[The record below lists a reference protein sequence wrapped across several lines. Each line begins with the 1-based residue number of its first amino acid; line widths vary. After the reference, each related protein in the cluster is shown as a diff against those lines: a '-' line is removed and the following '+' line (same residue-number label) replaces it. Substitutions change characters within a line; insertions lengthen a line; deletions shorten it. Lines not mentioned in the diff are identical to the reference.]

1 MQTGQPSHPIRHP
14 MCPPPK
20 IPIDWGRFRAVLFDL
35 DGVITQSASVHAA
48 AWKETFD
55 DFLTRHSKT
64 TGTTF
69 EPFDIHRDYTRHVD
83 GLPRRDGIRAFLK
96 SRGLSLAEGSA
107 DAPATSDTIAGL
119 ASRKNNAFR
128 RILERDGISIYQDAL
143 VLLRAVEARG
153 CRTGLITSSRNS
165 AAVLAAT
172 GLTRRFDVEV
182 DGVVAAR
189 LQLAGKPAPDTF
201 LEAVHRLAVKPSQAA
216 LVEDSIAG
224 IEAASAGGFALIIA
238 VNRAGIA
245 EELRAAG
252 ADLVV
257 DDLACLAEGA
267 EETSP
272 ELGT

>member
-20 IPIDWGRFRAVLFDL
+20 VPVDWGRFRAVLFDL
-35 DGVITQSASVHAA
+35 DGVITQSARIHAA

-55 DFLTRHSKT
+55 DFLARYSKT
-64 TGTTF
+64 TGTAF

-83 GLPRRDGIRAFLK
+83 GLPRRDGIRAFLN
-96 SRGLSLAEGSA
+96 SRGLCLAEGSP
-107 DAPATSDTIAGL
+107 DAPATSDTITGL
-119 ASRKNNAFR
+119 ANRKNAAFH

-143 VLLRAVEARG
+143 VLLRGVEARG
-153 CRTGLITSSRNS
+153 CRTGLITSSRNC
-165 AAVLAAT
+165 AAVLAAASLT
-172 GLTRRFDVEV
+172 GRFDVEV

-201 LEAVHRLAVKPSQAA
+201 LEAARRLGVTPSQAA

-224 IEAASAGGFALIIA
+224 IEAASAGGFALVIA
-238 VNRAGIA
+238 VDRAGIA
-245 EELRAAG
+245 AELRAAG

-257 DDLACLAEGA
+257 DDLACLVEGT

-272 ELGT
+272 ELGP

>member
-20 IPIDWGRFRAVLFDL
+20 VPVDWGRFRAVLFDL
-35 DGVITQSASVHAA
+35 DGVITQSARIHAA

-55 DFLTRHSKT
+55 DFLARYSKT
-64 TGTTF
+64 TGTAF

-83 GLPRRDGIRAFLK
+83 GLPRRGGIRAFLK
-96 SRGLSLAEGSA
+96 SRGLTLDEGSP

-119 ASRKNNAFR
+119 ANQKNAAFH
-128 RILERDGISIYQDAL
+128 RILERDGISLYQDAL
-143 VLLRAVEARG
+143 VLLRGVEARG
-153 CRTGLITSSRNS
+153 CRTGLITSSRNC
-165 AAVLAAT
+165 AAVLAAA
-172 GLTRRFDVEV
+172 GLTGRFDVEV

-189 LQLAGKPAPDTF
+189 LQLAGKPASDTF
-201 LEAVHRLAVKPSQAA
+201 LEAARRLGVAPSQAA

-224 IEAASAGGFALIIA
+224 IEAASAGGFALVIA
-238 VNRAGIA
+238 VDRAGIA
-245 EELRAAG
+245 AELRAAG

-257 DDLACLAEGA
+257 DDLACLVEGT

-272 ELGT
+272 ELGP